1 MSDLAYKYYNQLDT
15 LDLSDL
21 EILLDKINRL
31 IFTKKESQNS
41 EIESGL
47 AFFNSIKGSVQRE
60 IKLEEEL
67 VSALDEKYANSN

>member
-21 EILLDKINRL
+21 EILLDKINSL

-47 AFFNSIKGSVQRE
+47 VFFNSIKGSVQRE